1 MKMTNEKVAK
11 KLVPKV
17 VKHLLPETVS
27 KERINGLIE
36 VLSENV
42 LKYGYQSK
50 KMIME
55 ANLVA
60 FSEFTDIAEIFF
72 RTLNETV
79 QMSMQL
85 ENRHYDKIIDCIIT
99 NGDAPLERKV
109 ELFLKIKENKRK
121 ERKEAFNACLE
132 FLALIAVAHTANTA
146 IKENGETN
154 RSPVVNKTR
163 QREIK
168 EREKTER
175 VRIKHTK

>member
-1 MKMTNEKVAK
+1 MKMTDEKVAK

-50 KMIME
+50 KMITE

-85 ENRHYDKIIDCIIT
+85 ESRHYDKIIDCIISYE
-99 NGDAPLERKV
+99 DAPLSEKV
-109 ELFLKIKENKRK
+109 DCFLKIEDDKRK
-121 ERKEAFNACLE
+121 KRKDVFSACLA
-132 FLALIAVAHTANTA
+132 FLTVVGGAYTANTA
-146 IKENGETN
+146 IKENGKTN

-175 VRIKHTK
+175 VRIKHNK